1 MTTTTATT
9 TAGQP
14 LSQETVDGA
23 AAEIQRLLEALQHT
37 VVGQE
42 AAIEQL
48 VVAMLAAGHVLL
60 EGVPGVAKTLLARAV
75 AAALGAEFG
84 RVQFTPDLMP
94 TDLCGTRVYNPE
106 NRSWEVHKGPIFCEV
121 LLADEI
127 NRTPPKTQ
135 AALLEAMEERQ
146 VTLDG
151 TRHPLPSLFFVVAT
165 QNPLEFEGT
174 YPLPEAQTDRFLVK
188 IVIGY
193 PAADDEL
200 RLLALG
206 ARHRADLPRAVV
218 DADALQRLQGLV
230 HQVVVDDSVRRYVL
244 SLLQATRTSSS
255 LRLGASP
262 RSGLMVIR
270 AAQARALVHGRSF
283 VLPDDIKAVAVPV
296 MRHRL
301 TLSTDAELDGLDV
314 VAVVG
319 SLLDRLPVLPPTQAT
334 TTPAQ
339 APR

>member
-1 MTTTTATT
+1 MMTLPTPLITAT
-9 TAGQP
+9 A
-14 LSQETVDGA
+14 LAERLA
-23 AAEIQRLLEALQHT
+23 AAEPTRVFDASFDLTDPEA
-37 VVGQE
+37 GRR
-42 AAIEQL
+42 AFD
-48 VVAMLAAGHVLL
+48 AGHL
-60 EGVPGVAKTLLARAV
+60 PGAQYL
-75 AAALGAEFG
+75 
-84 RVQFTPDLMP
+84 DL
-94 TDLCGTRVYNPE
+94 
-106 NRSWEVHKGPIFCEV
+106 NRD
-121 LLADEI
+121 LADH
-127 NRTPPKTQ
+127 
-135 AALLEAMEERQ
+135 AAPRAGRPR
-146 VTLDG
+146 G
-151 TRHPLPSLFFVVAT
+151 RHPLPAREAFANTIGRLGVDEATPVVLYDRSGGMYAARAWWMLRWLGHREVTVLDGGWSAWLAAGGAT
-165 QNPLEFEGT
+165 ETAAGPVTPRAYRPGNPL
-174 YPLPEAQTDRFLVK
+174 VSS
-188 IVIGY
+188 I
-193 PAADDEL
+193 
-200 RLLALG
+200 
-206 ARHRADLPRAVV
+206 

-334 TTPAQ
+334 TTPAP